1 VNGLKG
7 LVRDVLVLDDEAVAR
22 SLLSR
27 IVERCGLVAVQA
39 STLAEA
45 RALLARSFLC
55 ALIDKN
61 LPDGSGITFM
71 EELHARAPGVPKV
84 LVTAFLDA
92 AAATAAVRAGAVDL
106 LAKPPEV
113 AAVKALLDRV
123 LERAR
128 AEVAKADALAA
139 LLAELDR
146 ARLQL
151 AALGPAA
158 AGVLATLDAA
168 RDAALRAG
176 LGRA

>member
-45 RALLARSFLC
+45 RALLARPFLC

-113 AAVKALLDRV
+113 AAVKALL
-123 LERAR
+123 ERAR
-128 AEVAKADALAA
+128 AEAAKADALAA

-158 AGVLATLDAA
+158 AGVLDTLDAA
-168 RDAALRAG
+168 RDAAVRAG
-176 LGRA
+176 LGRK